1 MYKLV
6 NGQMVSNTPEED
18 AELEAFWKDEAK
30 KMAKVQYQEDRREA
44 YPSFADQL
52 DFIYHNGIDKW
63 KTDIIDPI
71 KKKYPKPE

>member
-18 AELEAFWKDEAK
+18 AKLETFWKAEAEE
-30 KMAKVQYQEDRREA
+30 MAKVQYKEDRREA